1 VIQLKFYDPS
11 EKIKAIRKKLHMNQI
26 ELEGKNM
33 TRAFISMMESGKR
46 KVSCNSSR
54 LLAKKFNDKAKQ
66 LGIKISLDDE
76 YFSRKPSEDAEI
88 YCEGELV
95 KEISHEKYEELLKIS
110 SDFKLDVIAMKA
122 YKKDAD
128 KYFNEENYEIAFE
141 KYSNALGKLK
151 ELKEIEEQSYVYNQM
166 GISKLNRRE
175 YEEAIFYFNQAIFY
189 AHKEIKEKRIIEVA
203 YNLAKAYSNIKLHNE
218 SLKVIE
224 RYISDEDGLVNT
236 DFNLGVNIIF
246 LKTRELYNS
255 GKKNEAV
262 SKYLYLIDL
271 IGDRNNLLLIEVFND
286 LADYYYS
293 IANIQESLKY
303 INLAQRLEIR
313 TNKVLSPK
321 TLCTKAKIFFTQGLV
336 DESIMIF
343 ELSMNIS
350 EQVKNFT
357 SLFSTYKELAVIY
370 KSLGELERL
379 KEASMFFLQVLE
391 KYNKNEG
398 KEFALCNL
406 VEISISQ
413 ENEKESLELL
423 RELEKIFENQ

>member
-1 VIQLKFYDPS
+1 MKFYDPS

-66 LGIKISLDDE
+66 LGVQISLDDE

-88 YCEGELV
+88 YCEGELA

-151 ELKEIEEQSYVYNQM
+151 ELNEIEEQSYVYNQM

-218 SLKVIE
+218 SLKVID
-224 RYISDEDGLVNT
+224 RYISDEEGLVNT

-271 IGDRNNLLLIEVFND
+271 IGDRSNLVLIEVFND
-286 LADYYYS
+286 LADYYYN

-303 INLAQRLEIR
+303 INLAQRLEIK
-313 TNKVLSPK
+313 TDKVLSPK

-413 ENEKESLELL
+413 ENEKESIKLL
-423 RELEKIFENQ
+423 RELEEIFENQ